1 MKATAIANSNIAL
14 TKYWGKRD
22 SRLFLPMNSS
32 ISMTL
37 DKLFTK
43 TTVEFSEKYSIDE
56 FWLDGKRFD
65 SGEEFIEVK
74 RFLDLL
80 RKKFDSKLN
89 ARIFSKNN
97 FPTAAG
103 LASSA
108 SGFAALAL
116 AGATALGKN
125 LSAKELSIIARQGS
139 GSACRSCDGG
149 FVEWLK
155 GKKAD
160 GSDSYAKQ
168 IALPEHWK
176 DFRMIATIVSTA
188 AKKIKSRTGMAQTV
202 SNCPL
207 YNGWI
212 ESIELDNIGMRKG
225 ILEKNFSTV
234 GKIAEHNCLKMHATM
249 ISTKPPMVY
258 WQPATISIIHEI
270 FSMRK
275 EGIEAYFTIDAGPQV
290 KVLCLEKNCKKI
302 EKRLNEIGGV
312 KETHA
317 CKAGGK
323 PKLETKHLF

>member
-22 SRLFLPMNSS
+22 SGLFLPMNSS

-56 FWLDGKRFD
+56 FWLDGKRFA
-65 SGEEFIEVK
+65 SGEEFLEVK
-74 RFLDLL
+74 RFMDLL
-80 RKKFDSKLN
+80 RKKFGSKLN

-116 AGATALGKN
+116 AGATALGQN
-125 LSAKELSIIARQGS
+125 LSAKDLSIIARQGS

-155 GKKAD
+155 GEKSD

-168 IALPEHWK
+168 IASSKHWK

-188 AKKIKSRTGMAQTV
+188 EKKIKSRAGMAQTV

-207 YNGWI
+207 YKGWI
-212 ESIELDNIGMRKG
+212 ESIELDNVGMRKG

-234 GKIAEHNCLKMHATM
+234 GKIAEYNCLKMHATM
-249 ISTKPPMVY
+249 ISTKPPMLY
-258 WQPATISIIHEI
+258 WQPATISIIREI
-270 FSMRK
+270 FSMRE

-302 EKRLNEIGGV
+302 EKRLNKIHGV

-317 CKAGGK
+317 CRAGEK